1 MAKNNMKQPIIQ
13 FKDVSVRYEQGK
25 SNETAALQDI
35 NLEIFEGEYIV
46 FFGPSGCGKST
57 LLYTIAGLERATEGT
72 VIIQGKN
79 LKDMDEKERIN
90 FYRDTIG
97 MVFQA
102 FYLVPHLS
110 AKDNMMLSKMFAGE
124 PRRDREAK
132 AQELMDKF
140 GITPYADRKPSML
153 SGGQQQRTAIGRALM
168 NNPEIILAD
177 EPVGNLDSKNAG
189 TVLELLA
196 LINKKEKKTVIQ
208 VTHNPKDIHYA
219 DRVFYMK
226 DGRIE
231 RVVLN
236 TEAGR
241 SVGTDHSE
249 LSEFEKLEQAH
260 PNLSPTQ
267 IQAKFIVRTL
277 LVPYDI
283 DTEQKIESAVTQYI
297 QKEITEAELV
307 RIMDDPKKGAGLY
320 SQKAKR
326 LGKDIEEI
334 VEEVERIAKAK
345 HDVHAD
351 SEKPFESEA
360 ATIRKHL
367 LDTYQGTMHLKQIR
381 ALEQAI
387 EYRMENKI
395 TSEEFKEFLRASH
408 AEGGLGLTRATAKK
422 FSAYLEVLL
431 TT

>member
-1 MAKNNMKQPIIQ
+1 MAKNSMKPIIQ
-13 FKDVSVRYEQGK
+13 FKNVSVHYERGK
-25 SNETAALQDI
+25 SNETAALQNI

-57 LLYTIAGLERATEGT
+57 LLYTIAGLETATEGD
-72 VIIQGKN
+72 VIIRDEN
-79 LKDMDEKERIN
+79 LKDMTEKERIN

-102 FYLVPHLS
+102 FYLVSHLS

-124 PRRDREAK
+124 PRRDRENK

-140 GITPYADRKPSML
+140 GITPYANRKPSML

-177 EPVGNLDSKNAG
+177 EPVGNLDSKNAE

-236 TEAGR
+236 TDAARAAHEHHG
-241 SVGTDHSE
+241 E
-249 LSEFEKLEQAH
+249 LSEFEKLEQAN
-260 PNLSPTQ
+260 PNLSAAQ
-267 IQAKFIVRTL
+267 LRAKFIVRSL

-283 DTEQKIESAVTQYI
+283 DTEQKIESAVARYI
-297 QKEITEAELV
+297 KKEITEAELV
-307 RIMDDPKKGAGLY
+307 RFIDDPKSGAGLY
-320 SQKAKR
+320 IQKAKR

-334 VEEVERIAKAK
+334 VEEIERIAQTK
-345 HDVHAD
+345 HDAQPDAD
-351 SEKPFESEA
+351 KPFETEA
-360 ATIRKHL
+360 ITIRKHL
-367 LDTYQGTMHLKQIR
+367 LDAYQGTMDSRQIH

-387 EYRMENKI
+387 EYRIENKI
-395 TSEEFKEFLRASH
+395 TNAEFQEFLRESH
-408 AEGGLGLTRATAKK
+408 ANGGLGLNRATAKK
-422 FSAYLEVLL
+422 FAKYLEVLL
-431 TT
+431 TQ